1 MILIPPYCHK
11 DTPISEKKVFN
22 ALKNDKNIIT
32 KNWIVYH
39 SLNYPVSISKS
50 KRSSFLYFGESD
62 FLILAKDIGII
73 NIEVKGGSITC
84 LDGVWHLKSRYESK
98 NLSKSPIK
106 QAHDTKYNIQEYIRK
121 KFNRNYPQE
130 YLVIFPDCSL
140 SNISDNIEYSENNI
154 IDADQFYNNFSQKI
168 TNLVKNLKPGGN
180 IVNLENDAINK
191 LKKIIRPDF
200 ETHIKTSTILKDS
213 ENEIYQYTKDQLK
226 VLERLE
232 HEPRLLVTGS
242 QGTGKTVM
250 AEEIIK
256 RFANTRKKILFIN
269 SGRLA
274 NLVTK
279 SKYIDDYKN
288 ISFCTFNKF
297 LRDINIHFNNDISN
311 LPKDFISANN
321 LLSEKAVQLLN
332 NSTDEK
338 YSYDLIIIDEIQHC
352 YFYNSFYLLLD
363 KILKKGLLEGNYYFF
378 GDFNYQ
384 NIIGEK
390 LSKDILKDR
399 MPKENLQSYEQITLW
414 HNVRNSENIAFEAPV
429 ISGIVEQLPLPYS
442 ITKTS
447 GQTEHLFCKDDEDKK
462 DKLLNILK
470 KLSLDGVP
478 GTDIVILSNY
488 TFTNNKNILNDLD
501 ISEYYNIC
509 DLSKM
514 LNESFLLNKK
524 NTIKKIDTIYFS
536 TALAF
541 QGLESKIIIYIDP
554 LDATYGLS
562 SDNDQQTSN
571 EAHMLLFNA
580 MGRANTFLYLLWD
593 KSFESWYKKRLRLL
607 GNLMAKNEN

>member
-11 DTPISEKKVFN
+11 DTPSSEKKVFN
-22 ALKNDKNIIT
+22 ALKHDSNLIT

-39 SLNYPVSISKS
+39 SLNYPVSISKT

-62 FLILAKDIGII
+62 FLILAENIGII

-84 LDGVWHLKSRYESK
+84 LDGIWQLKSRYETK

-121 KFNRNYPQE
+121 KFNRVYPQE

-140 SNISDNIEYSENNI
+140 TNIVDNIEYSENNI
-154 IDADQFYNNFSQKI
+154 IDADQFYNNFSQRI
-168 TNLVKNLKPGGN
+168 FNLVKDLKPGGN
-180 IVNLENDAINK
+180 IVNLENNEINK

-200 ETHIKTSTILKDS
+200 ETYIKTSTILKDS
-213 ENEIYQYTKDQLK
+213 EDEISQYTKDQLK
-226 VLERLE
+226 VLERIE

-256 RFANTRKKILFIN
+256 RFANTGKKILFIN

-274 NLVTK
+274 NLLTK
-279 SKYIDDYKN
+279 FKYRDDYKN
-288 ISFCTFNKF
+288 INFSTFNNF
-297 LRDINIHFNNDISN
+297 VRDINKHFNNNISN
-311 LPKDFISANN
+311 LSKNFIEANN
-321 LLSEKAVQLLN
+321 FLTKEALQLLN
-332 NSTDEK
+332 KTTDDK
-338 YSYDLIIIDEIQHC
+338 YLYDFIIIDEIQHC
-352 YFYNSFYLLLD
+352 YFYDSFYLLLD

-378 GDFNYQ
+378 GDFDYQ

-390 LSKDILKDR
+390 LDKNILKNR
-399 MPKENLQSYEQITLW
+399 MPKEHLQSYEQIMLW
-414 HNVRNSENIAFEAPV
+414 HNVRNSEDIAFEAPV
-429 ISGIVEQLPLPYS
+429 ISGLIEELPLPYTV
-442 ITKTS
+442 TKTP
-447 GQTEHLFCKDDEDKK
+447 GKTKHLFCKDDDDKK
-462 DKLLNILK
+462 DNLLNILK
-470 KLSLDGVP
+470 KLSLDNVSGN
-478 GTDIVILSNY
+478 DIVILSNY
-488 TFTNNKNILNDLD
+488 TLANNKNILNSIDV
-501 ISEYYNIC
+501 SQYYNIY

-514 LNESFLLNKK
+514 SNDGVLNNEKNKIK
-524 NTIKKIDTIYFS
+524 NKDTIYFS
-536 TALAF
+536 TTLAF
-541 QGLESKIIIYIDP
+541 QGLESKIVIYLDP
-554 LDATYGLS
+554 LDTFYQS
-562 SDNDQQTSN
+562 SSNADERTTN

-593 KSFESWYKKRLRLL
+593 KTFETWYEKRLRLL

>member
-11 DTPISEKKVFN
+11 DTPSSEKKVFN
-22 ALKNDKNIIT
+22 ALKYDKNLIT

-140 SNISDNIEYSENNI
+140 SNISDNIEYSEENI

-180 IVNLENDAINK
+180 IVNLENDEINK

-213 ENEIYQYTKDQLK
+213 EDEIYQYTKDQLK
-226 VLERLE
+226 VLERIE

-256 RFANTRKKILFIN
+256 RFTNTRKKILFIN

-297 LRDINIHFNNDISN
+297 LRDINIYFNNDISN

-338 YSYDLIIIDEIQHC
+338 YLYDLVIIDEIQHC
-352 YFYNSFYLLLD
+352 YFYDSFYLLLD

-390 LSKDILKDR
+390 LSKNILKDR

-429 ISGIVEQLPLPYS
+429 ISGVIDQLPLPYS

-462 DKLLNILK
+462 DRLLNILK

-524 NTIKKIDTIYFS
+524 GTIKKIDTIYFS

-562 SDNDQQTSN
+562 SNNDQQTSN

-593 KSFESWYKKRLRLL
+593 KSFESWYEKRLRLL

>member
-11 DTPISEKKVFN
+11 DTPSSEKKVFN
-22 ALKNDKNIIT
+22 ALKHDSNLIT

-39 SLNYPVSISKS
+39 SLNYPVSISKT

-62 FLILAKDIGII
+62 FLILAENIGII

-84 LDGVWHLKSRYESK
+84 LDGIWQLKSRYETK

-121 KFNRNYPQE
+121 KFNRVYPQE

-140 SNISDNIEYSENNI
+140 TNIVDNIEYSENNI
-154 IDADQFYNNFSQKI
+154 IDADQFYNNFSQRI
-168 TNLVKNLKPGGN
+168 SNLVKDLKPSGN
-180 IVNLENDAINK
+180 IVNLENNEINK

-200 ETHIKTSTILKDS
+200 ETYIKTSTILKDS
-213 ENEIYQYTKDQLK
+213 EDEISQYTKDQLK
-226 VLERLE
+226 VLERIE

-256 RFANTRKKILFIN
+256 RFANTGKKILFIN

-274 NLVTK
+274 NLLTK
-279 SKYIDDYKN
+279 FKYRDDYKN
-288 ISFCTFNKF
+288 INFSTFNNF
-297 LRDINIHFNNDISN
+297 VRDINKHFNNNISN
-311 LPKDFISANN
+311 LSKNFIEANN
-321 LLSEKAVQLLN
+321 FLTKEALQLLN
-332 NSTDEK
+332 KTTDDK
-338 YSYDLIIIDEIQHC
+338 YLYDFIIIDEIQHC
-352 YFYNSFYLLLD
+352 YFYDSFYLLLD

-378 GDFNYQ
+378 GDFDYQ

-390 LSKDILKDR
+390 LDKNILKNR
-399 MPKENLQSYEQITLW
+399 MPKEHLQSYEQIMLW
-414 HNVRNSENIAFEAPV
+414 HNVRNSEDIAFEAPV
-429 ISGIVEQLPLPYS
+429 ISGLIEELPLPYTV
-442 ITKTS
+442 TKTP
-447 GQTEHLFCKDDEDKK
+447 GKTKHLFCKDDDDKK
-462 DKLLNILK
+462 DNLLNILK
-470 KLSLDGVP
+470 KLSLDNVSGN
-478 GTDIVILSNY
+478 DIVILSNY
-488 TFTNNKNILNDLD
+488 TLANNKNILNSIDV
-501 ISEYYNIC
+501 SQYYNIY

-514 LNESFLLNKK
+514 SNDGVLNNDKNKIK
-524 NTIKKIDTIYFS
+524 NKDTIYFS
-536 TALAF
+536 TTLAF
-541 QGLESKIIIYIDP
+541 QGLESKIVIYLDP
-554 LDATYGLS
+554 LDTFYQS
-562 SDNDQQTSN
+562 SSNADERTTN

-593 KSFESWYKKRLRLL
+593 KTFETWYEKRLRLL

>member
-11 DTPISEKKVFN
+11 DTPSSEKKVFN
-22 ALKNDKNIIT
+22 ALKHDGNLIT

-39 SLNYPVSISKS
+39 SLNYPVSISKT

-62 FLILAKDIGII
+62 FLILAENIGII

-84 LDGVWHLKSRYESK
+84 LDGIWQLKSRYETK

-121 KFNRNYPQE
+121 KFNRVYPQE

-140 SNISDNIEYSENNI
+140 TNIVDNIEYSENNI
-154 IDADQFYNNFSQKI
+154 IDADQFYNNFSQRI
-168 TNLVKNLKPGGN
+168 FNLVKDLKPGGN
-180 IVNLENDAINK
+180 IVNLENNEINK

-200 ETHIKTSTILKDS
+200 ETYIKTSTILKDS
-213 ENEIYQYTKDQLK
+213 EDEISQYTKDQLK
-226 VLERLE
+226 VLERIE

-256 RFANTRKKILFIN
+256 RFANTGKKILFIN

-274 NLVTK
+274 NLLTK
-279 SKYIDDYKN
+279 FKYRDDYKN
-288 ISFCTFNKF
+288 INFSTFNNF
-297 LRDINIHFNNDISN
+297 VRDINKHFNNNISN
-311 LPKDFISANN
+311 LSKNFIEANN
-321 LLSEKAVQLLN
+321 FLTKEALQLLN
-332 NSTDEK
+332 KTTDDK
-338 YSYDLIIIDEIQHC
+338 YLYDFIIIDEIQHC
-352 YFYNSFYLLLD
+352 YFYDSFYLLLD

-378 GDFNYQ
+378 GDFDYQ

-390 LSKDILKDR
+390 LDKNILKNR
-399 MPKENLQSYEQITLW
+399 MPKEHLQSYEQIMLW
-414 HNVRNSENIAFEAPV
+414 HNVRNSEDIAFEAPV
-429 ISGIVEQLPLPYS
+429 ISGLIEELPLPYTV
-442 ITKTS
+442 TKTP
-447 GQTEHLFCKDDEDKK
+447 GKTKHLFCKDDDDKK
-462 DKLLNILK
+462 DNLLNILK
-470 KLSLDGVP
+470 KLSLDNVSGN
-478 GTDIVILSNY
+478 DIVILSNY
-488 TFTNNKNILNDLD
+488 TLANNKNILNSIDV
-501 ISEYYNIC
+501 SQYYNIY

-514 LNESFLLNKK
+514 SNDGVLNNDKNKIK
-524 NTIKKIDTIYFS
+524 NKDTIYFS
-536 TALAF
+536 TTLAF
-541 QGLESKIIIYIDP
+541 QGLESKIVIYLDP
-554 LDATYGLS
+554 LDTFYQS
-562 SDNDQQTSN
+562 SSNADERTTN

-593 KSFESWYKKRLRLL
+593 KTFETWYEKRLRLL

>member
-1 MILIPPYCHK
+1 M
-11 DTPISEKKVFN
+11 
-22 ALKNDKNIIT
+22 
-32 KNWIVYH
+32 
-39 SLNYPVSISKS
+39 
-50 KRSSFLYFGESD
+50 
-62 FLILAKDIGII
+62 
-73 NIEVKGGSITC
+73 
-84 LDGVWHLKSRYESK
+84 
-98 NLSKSPIK
+98 
-106 QAHDTKYNIQEYIRK
+106 
-121 KFNRNYPQE
+121 
-130 YLVIFPDCSL
+130 
-140 SNISDNIEYSENNI
+140 
-154 IDADQFYNNFSQKI
+154 
-168 TNLVKNLKPGGN
+168 
-180 IVNLENDAINK
+180 
-191 LKKIIRPDF
+191 
-200 ETHIKTSTILKDS
+200 
-213 ENEIYQYTKDQLK
+213 
-226 VLERLE
+226 
-232 HEPRLLVTGS
+232 
-242 QGTGKTVM
+242 
-250 AEEIIK
+250 
-256 RFANTRKKILFIN
+256 
-269 SGRLA
+269 
-274 NLVTK
+274 
-279 SKYIDDYKN
+279 
-288 ISFCTFNKF
+288 
-297 LRDINIHFNNDISN
+297 
-311 LPKDFISANN
+311 
-321 LLSEKAVQLLN
+321 N

-524 NTIKKIDTIYFS
+524 NIIKKIDTIYFS

>member
-11 DTPISEKKVFN
+11 DTPSSEKKVFN
-22 ALKNDKNIIT
+22 ALKHDSNLIT

-39 SLNYPVSISKS
+39 SLNYPVSISKT

-62 FLILAKDIGII
+62 FLILAENIGII

-84 LDGVWHLKSRYESK
+84 LDGIWQLKSRYETK

-121 KFNRNYPQE
+121 KFNRVYPQE

-140 SNISDNIEYSENNI
+140 TNIVDNIEYSENNI
-154 IDADQFYNNFSQKI
+154 IDADQFYNNFSQRI
-168 TNLVKNLKPGGN
+168 FNLVKDLKPGGN
-180 IVNLENDAINK
+180 IVNLENNEINK

-200 ETHIKTSTILKDS
+200 ETYIKTSTILKDS
-213 ENEIYQYTKDQLK
+213 EDEISQYTKDQLK
-226 VLERLE
+226 VLERIE

-256 RFANTRKKILFIN
+256 RFANTGKKILFIN

-274 NLVTK
+274 NLLTK
-279 SKYIDDYKN
+279 FKYRDDYKN
-288 ISFCTFNKF
+288 INFSTFNNF
-297 LRDINIHFNNDISN
+297 VRDINKHFNNNISN
-311 LPKDFISANN
+311 LSKNFIEANN
-321 LLSEKAVQLLN
+321 FLTKEALQLLN
-332 NSTDEK
+332 KTTDDK
-338 YSYDLIIIDEIQHC
+338 YLYDFIIIDEIQHC
-352 YFYNSFYLLLD
+352 YFYDSFYLLLD

-378 GDFNYQ
+378 GDFDYQ

-390 LSKDILKDR
+390 LDKNILKNR
-399 MPKENLQSYEQITLW
+399 MPKEHLQSYEQIMLW
-414 HNVRNSENIAFEAPV
+414 HNVRNSEDIAFEAPV
-429 ISGIVEQLPLPYS
+429 ISGLIEELPLPYTV
-442 ITKTS
+442 TKTP
-447 GQTEHLFCKDDEDKK
+447 GKTKHLFCKDDDDKK
-462 DKLLNILK
+462 DNLLNILK
-470 KLSLDGVP
+470 KLSLDNVSGN
-478 GTDIVILSNY
+478 DIVILSNY
-488 TFTNNKNILNDLD
+488 TLANNKNILNSIDV
-501 ISEYYNIC
+501 SQYYNIY

-514 LNESFLLNKK
+514 SNDGVLNNDKNKIK
-524 NTIKKIDTIYFS
+524 NKDTIYFS
-536 TALAF
+536 TTLAF
-541 QGLESKIIIYIDP
+541 QGLESKIVIYLDP
-554 LDATYGLS
+554 LDTFYQS
-562 SDNDQQTSN
+562 SSNADERTTN

-593 KSFESWYKKRLRLL
+593 KTFETWYEKRLRLL

>member
-11 DTPISEKKVFN
+11 DTPSSEKKVFN
-22 ALKNDKNIIT
+22 ALKHDNNLIT

-39 SLNYPVSISKS
+39 SLNYPVSISKT

-62 FLILAKDIGII
+62 FLILAENIGII

-84 LDGVWHLKSRYESK
+84 LDGIWQLKSRYETK

-121 KFNRNYPQE
+121 KFNRVYPQE

-140 SNISDNIEYSENNI
+140 TNIVDNIEYSENNI
-154 IDADQFYNNFSQKI
+154 IDADQFYNNFSQRI
-168 TNLVKNLKPGGN
+168 SNLVKDLKPGGN
-180 IVNLENDAINK
+180 IVNLENNEINK

-200 ETHIKTSTILKDS
+200 ETYIKTSTILKDS
-213 ENEIYQYTKDQLK
+213 EDEISQYTKDQLK
-226 VLERLE
+226 VLERIE

-256 RFANTRKKILFIN
+256 RFANTGKKILFIN

-274 NLVTK
+274 NLLTK
-279 SKYIDDYKN
+279 FKYRDDYKN
-288 ISFCTFNKF
+288 INFSTFNNF
-297 LRDINIHFNNDISN
+297 VRDINKHFNNNISN
-311 LPKDFISANN
+311 LSKNFIEANN
-321 LLSEKAVQLLN
+321 FLTKEALQLLN
-332 NSTDEK
+332 KTTDNK
-338 YSYDLIIIDEIQHC
+338 YLYDFIIIDEIQHC
-352 YFYNSFYLLLD
+352 YFYDSFYLLLD

-378 GDFNYQ
+378 GDFDYQ

-390 LSKDILKDR
+390 LDKNILKNR
-399 MPKENLQSYEQITLW
+399 MPKEHLQSYEQIMLW
-414 HNVRNSENIAFEAPV
+414 HNVRNSEDIAFEAPV
-429 ISGIVEQLPLPYS
+429 ISGLIEELPLPYTV
-442 ITKTS
+442 TKTP
-447 GQTEHLFCKDDEDKK
+447 GKTKHLFCKDDDDKK
-462 DKLLNILK
+462 DNLLNILK
-470 KLSLDGVP
+470 KLSLDNVSGN
-478 GTDIVILSNY
+478 DIVILSNY
-488 TFTNNKNILNDLD
+488 TLANNKNILNSIDV
-501 ISEYYNIC
+501 SQYYNIY

-514 LNESFLLNKK
+514 SNDGVLNNDKNKIK
-524 NTIKKIDTIYFS
+524 NKDTIYFS
-536 TALAF
+536 TTLAF
-541 QGLESKIIIYIDP
+541 QGLESKIVIYLDP
-554 LDATYGLS
+554 LDTFYQS
-562 SDNDQQTSN
+562 SSNADERTTN

-593 KSFESWYKKRLRLL
+593 KTFETWYEKRLRLL

>member
-11 DTPISEKKVFN
+11 DTPSSEKKVFN
-22 ALKNDKNIIT
+22 ALKHDKNLIT

-84 LDGVWHLKSRYESK
+84 LDGVWRLKSRYESK

-140 SNISDNIEYSENNI
+140 SNISDNIEYSEENI

-180 IVNLENDAINK
+180 IVNLENDEINK

-213 ENEIYQYTKDQLK
+213 EDEIYQYTKDQLK
-226 VLERLE
+226 VLERIE

-297 LRDINIHFNNDISN
+297 LRDINIYFNNDISN

-338 YSYDLIIIDEIQHC
+338 YLYDLVIIDEIQHC
-352 YFYNSFYLLLD
+352 YFYDNFYLLLD

-390 LSKDILKDR
+390 LSKNILKDR

-429 ISGIVEQLPLPYS
+429 ISGVIDQLPLPYS
-442 ITKTS
+442 VTKTQ
-447 GQTEHLFCKDDEDKK
+447 GGTDHLFCKDDEDKK
-462 DKLLNILK
+462 DRLLNILK
-470 KLSLDGVP
+470 KLSQDNVQGN
-478 GTDIVILSNY
+478 DIVILSNY
-488 TFTNNKNILNDLD
+488 TLTNNKNILNDLD

-509 DLSKM
+509 DLAKIV
-514 LNESFLLNKK
+514 NENNLLDKK
-524 NTIKKIDTIYFS
+524 NSIKKVDTIYFS

-554 LDATYGLS
+554 LDLSYGFAP
-562 SDNDQQTSN
+562 NDDLQTSD

-580 MGRANTFLYLLWD
+580 MGRANTFLYVLWD
-593 KSFESWYKKRLRLL
+593 KSFETWYKKKVRLL

>member
-180 IVNLENDAINK
+180 IVNLENEAINK

-279 SKYIDDYKN
+279 SKYTDDYKN

-297 LRDINIHFNNDISN
+297 LRDINIYFNNDISN

>member
-180 IVNLENDAINK
+180 IVNLENEAINK

-279 SKYIDDYKN
+279 SKYTDDYKN

-297 LRDINIHFNNDISN
+297 LRDINIYFNNDISN

-524 NTIKKIDTIYFS
+524 NIIKKIDTIYFS

>member
-11 DTPISEKKVFN
+11 DTPSSEKKVFN
-22 ALKNDKNIIT
+22 ALKHDSNLIT

-39 SLNYPVSISKS
+39 SLNYPVSISKT

-62 FLILAKDIGII
+62 FLILAENIGII

-84 LDGVWHLKSRYESK
+84 LDGIWQLKSRYETK

-121 KFNRNYPQE
+121 KFNRVYPQE

-140 SNISDNIEYSENNI
+140 TNIVDNIEYSENNI
-154 IDADQFYNNFSQKI
+154 IDADQFYNNFSQRI
-168 TNLVKNLKPGGN
+168 SNLVKDLKPGGN
-180 IVNLENDAINK
+180 IVNLENNEINK

-200 ETHIKTSTILKDS
+200 ETYIKTSTILKDS
-213 ENEIYQYTKDQLK
+213 EDEISQYTKDQLK
-226 VLERLE
+226 VLERIE

-256 RFANTRKKILFIN
+256 RFANTGKKILFIN

-274 NLVTK
+274 NLLTK
-279 SKYIDDYKN
+279 FKYRDDYKN
-288 ISFCTFNKF
+288 INFSTFNNF
-297 LRDINIHFNNDISN
+297 VRDINKHFNNNISN
-311 LPKDFISANN
+311 LSKNFIEANN
-321 LLSEKAVQLLN
+321 FLTKEALQLLN
-332 NSTDEK
+332 KTTDDK
-338 YSYDLIIIDEIQHC
+338 YLYDFIIIDEIQHC
-352 YFYNSFYLLLD
+352 YFYDSFYLLLD

-378 GDFNYQ
+378 GDFDYQ

-390 LSKDILKDR
+390 LDKNILKNR
-399 MPKENLQSYEQITLW
+399 MPKEHLQSYEQIMLW
-414 HNVRNSENIAFEAPV
+414 HNVRNSEDIAFEAPV
-429 ISGIVEQLPLPYS
+429 ISGLIEELPLPYTV
-442 ITKTS
+442 TKTP
-447 GQTEHLFCKDDEDKK
+447 GKTKHLFCKDDDDKK
-462 DKLLNILK
+462 DNLLNILK
-470 KLSLDGVP
+470 KLSLDNVSGN
-478 GTDIVILSNY
+478 DIVILSNY
-488 TFTNNKNILNDLD
+488 TLANNKNILNSIDV
-501 ISEYYNIC
+501 SQYYNIY

-514 LNESFLLNKK
+514 SNDGVLNNDKNKIK
-524 NTIKKIDTIYFS
+524 NKDTIYFS
-536 TALAF
+536 TTLAF
-541 QGLESKIIIYIDP
+541 QGLESKIVIYLDP
-554 LDATYGLS
+554 LDTFYQS
-562 SDNDQQTSN
+562 SSNADERTTN

-593 KSFESWYKKRLRLL
+593 KTFETWYEKRLRLL

>member
-297 LRDINIHFNNDISN
+297 LRDINIYFNNDISN

-524 NTIKKIDTIYFS
+524 NIIKKIDTIYFS

>member
-279 SKYIDDYKN
+279 SKYTDDYKN

-297 LRDINIHFNNDISN
+297 LRDINIYFNNDISN

>member
-11 DTPISEKKVFN
+11 DTPSSEKKVFN
-22 ALKNDKNIIT
+22 ALKHDSNLIT

-39 SLNYPVSISKS
+39 SLNYPVSISKT

-62 FLILAKDIGII
+62 FLILAENIGII

-84 LDGVWHLKSRYESK
+84 LDGIWQLKSRYETK

-121 KFNRNYPQE
+121 KFNRVYPQE

-140 SNISDNIEYSENNI
+140 TNIVDNIEYSENNI
-154 IDADQFYNNFSQKI
+154 IDADQFFNNFSQRI
-168 TNLVKNLKPGGN
+168 SNLVKDLKPGGN
-180 IVNLENDAINK
+180 IVNLENNEINK

-200 ETHIKTSTILKDS
+200 ETYIKTSTILKDS
-213 ENEIYQYTKDQLK
+213 EDEISQYTKDQLK
-226 VLERLE
+226 VLERIE

-256 RFANTRKKILFIN
+256 RFANTGKKILFIN

-274 NLVTK
+274 NLLTK
-279 SKYIDDYKN
+279 FKYRDDYKN
-288 ISFCTFNKF
+288 INFSTFNNF
-297 LRDINIHFNNDISN
+297 VRDINKHFNNNISN
-311 LPKDFISANN
+311 LSKNFIEANN
-321 LLSEKAVQLLN
+321 FLTKEALQLLN
-332 NSTDEK
+332 KTTDDK
-338 YSYDLIIIDEIQHC
+338 YLYDFIIIDEIQHC
-352 YFYNSFYLLLD
+352 YFYDSFYLLLD

-378 GDFNYQ
+378 GDFDYQ

-390 LSKDILKDR
+390 LDKNILKNR
-399 MPKENLQSYEQITLW
+399 MPKEHLQSYEQIMLW
-414 HNVRNSENIAFEAPV
+414 HNVRNSEDIAFEAPV
-429 ISGIVEQLPLPYS
+429 ISGLIEELPLPYTV
-442 ITKTS
+442 TKTP
-447 GQTEHLFCKDDEDKK
+447 GKTKHLFCKDDDDKK
-462 DKLLNILK
+462 DNLLNILK
-470 KLSLDGVP
+470 KLSLDNVSGN
-478 GTDIVILSNY
+478 DIVILSNY
-488 TFTNNKNILNDLD
+488 TLANNKNILNSIDV
-501 ISEYYNIC
+501 SQYYNIY

-514 LNESFLLNKK
+514 SNDGVLNNDKNKIK
-524 NTIKKIDTIYFS
+524 NKDTIYFS
-536 TALAF
+536 TTLAF
-541 QGLESKIIIYIDP
+541 QGLESKIVIYLDP
-554 LDATYGLS
+554 LDTFYQS
-562 SDNDQQTSN
+562 SSNADERTTN

-593 KSFESWYKKRLRLL
+593 KTFETWYEKRLRLL

>member
-11 DTPISEKKVFN
+11 DTPSSEKKVFN
-22 ALKNDKNIIT
+22 ALKHDSNLIT

-39 SLNYPVSISKS
+39 SLNYPVSISKT

-62 FLILAKDIGII
+62 FLILAENIGII

-84 LDGVWHLKSRYESK
+84 LDGIWQLKSRYETK

-121 KFNRNYPQE
+121 KFNRVYPQE

-140 SNISDNIEYSENNI
+140 TNIVDNIEYSENNI
-154 IDADQFYNNFSQKI
+154 IDADQFYNNFSQRI
-168 TNLVKNLKPGGN
+168 SNLVKGLKPGGN
-180 IVNLENDAINK
+180 IVNLENNEINK

-200 ETHIKTSTILKDS
+200 ETYIKTSTILKDS
-213 ENEIYQYTKDQLK
+213 EDEISQYTKDQLK
-226 VLERLE
+226 VLERIE

-256 RFANTRKKILFIN
+256 RFANTGKKILFIN

-274 NLVTK
+274 NLLTK
-279 SKYIDDYKN
+279 FKYRDDYKN
-288 ISFCTFNKF
+288 INFSTFNNF
-297 LRDINIHFNNDISN
+297 VRDINKHFNNNISN
-311 LPKDFISANN
+311 LSKNFIEANN
-321 LLSEKAVQLLN
+321 FLTKEALQLLN
-332 NSTDEK
+332 KTTDNK
-338 YSYDLIIIDEIQHC
+338 YLYDFIIIDEIQHC
-352 YFYNSFYLLLD
+352 YFYDSFYLLLD

-378 GDFNYQ
+378 GDFDYQ

-390 LSKDILKDR
+390 LDKNILKNR
-399 MPKENLQSYEQITLW
+399 MPKEHLQSYEQIMLW
-414 HNVRNSENIAFEAPV
+414 HNVRNSEDIAFEAPV
-429 ISGIVEQLPLPYS
+429 ISGLIEELPLPYTV
-442 ITKTS
+442 TKTP
-447 GQTEHLFCKDDEDKK
+447 GKTKHLFCKDDDDKK
-462 DKLLNILK
+462 DNLLNILK
-470 KLSLDGVP
+470 KLSLDNVSGN
-478 GTDIVILSNY
+478 DIVILSNY
-488 TFTNNKNILNDLD
+488 TLANNKNILNSIDV
-501 ISEYYNIC
+501 SQYYNIY

-514 LNESFLLNKK
+514 SNDGVLNNDKNKIK
-524 NTIKKIDTIYFS
+524 NKDTIYFS
-536 TALAF
+536 TTLAF
-541 QGLESKIIIYIDP
+541 QGLESKIVIYLDP
-554 LDATYGLS
+554 LDTFYQS
-562 SDNDQQTSN
+562 SSNADERTTN

-593 KSFESWYKKRLRLL
+593 KTFETWYEKRLRLL

>member
-11 DTPISEKKVFN
+11 DTPSSEKKVFN

-180 IVNLENDAINK
+180 IVNLENEAINK

-297 LRDINIHFNNDISN
+297 LRDINIYFNNDISN

-524 NTIKKIDTIYFS
+524 NIIKKIDTIYFS

>member
-11 DTPISEKKVFN
+11 DTPSSEKKVFN

-297 LRDINIHFNNDISN
+297 LRDINIYFNNDISN

>member
-279 SKYIDDYKN
+279 SKYTDDYKN

-297 LRDINIHFNNDISN
+297 LRDINIYFNNDISN

-524 NTIKKIDTIYFS
+524 NIIKKIDTIYFS

>member
-11 DTPISEKKVFN
+11 DTPSSEKKVFN
-22 ALKNDKNIIT
+22 ALKHDSNLIT

-39 SLNYPVSISKS
+39 SLNYPVSISKT

-62 FLILAKDIGII
+62 FLILAENIGII

-84 LDGVWHLKSRYESK
+84 LDGIWQLKSRYETK

-121 KFNRNYPQE
+121 KFNKVYPQE

-140 SNISDNIEYSENNI
+140 TNIVDNIEYSENNI
-154 IDADQFYNNFSQKI
+154 IDADQFYNNFSQRI
-168 TNLVKNLKPGGN
+168 SNLVKDLKPGGN
-180 IVNLENDAINK
+180 IVNLENNEINK

-200 ETHIKTSTILKDS
+200 ETYIKTSTILKDS
-213 ENEIYQYTKDQLK
+213 EDEISQYTKDQLK
-226 VLERLE
+226 VLERIE

-256 RFANTRKKILFIN
+256 RFANTGKKILFIN

-274 NLVTK
+274 NLLTK
-279 SKYIDDYKN
+279 FKYKDDYKN
-288 ISFCTFNKF
+288 INFSTFNNF
-297 LRDINIHFNNDISN
+297 VRDINKHFNNNISN
-311 LPKDFISANN
+311 LSKNFIEANN
-321 LLSEKAVQLLN
+321 FLTKEALQLLN
-332 NSTDEK
+332 KTTDDK
-338 YSYDLIIIDEIQHC
+338 YLYDFIIIDEIQHC
-352 YFYNSFYLLLD
+352 YFYDSFYLLLD

-378 GDFNYQ
+378 GDFDYQ

-390 LSKDILKDR
+390 LDKNILKNR
-399 MPKENLQSYEQITLW
+399 MPKEHLQSYEQIMLW
-414 HNVRNSENIAFEAPV
+414 HNVRNSEDIAFEAPV
-429 ISGIVEQLPLPYS
+429 ISGLIEELPMPYTV
-442 ITKTS
+442 TKTP
-447 GQTEHLFCKDDEDKK
+447 GKTKHLFCKDDDDKK
-462 DKLLNILK
+462 DNLLNILK
-470 KLSLDGVP
+470 KLSLDNVSGN
-478 GTDIVILSNY
+478 DIVILSNY
-488 TFTNNKNILNDLD
+488 TLANNKNILNSIDV
-501 ISEYYNIC
+501 SQYYNIY

-514 LNESFLLNKK
+514 SNDGVLNNDKNKIK
-524 NTIKKIDTIYFS
+524 NKDTIYFS
-536 TALAF
+536 TTLAF
-541 QGLESKIIIYIDP
+541 QGLESKIVIYLDP
-554 LDATYGLS
+554 LDTFYQS
-562 SDNDQQTSN
+562 SSNADERTTN

-593 KSFESWYKKRLRLL
+593 KTFETWYEKRLRLL

>member
-11 DTPISEKKVFN
+11 DTPGSEKKVFN
-22 ALKNDKNIIT
+22 ALKYDKNLET

-39 SLNYPVSISKS
+39 SLNYPVSILKS
-50 KRSSFLYFGESD
+50 KRNSFLYFGESD
-62 FLILAKDIGII
+62 FLILAENVGII

-84 LDGVWHLKSRYESK
+84 LEGVWRLKSRYESK
-98 NLSKSPIK
+98 ILSKSPIK

-140 SNISDNIEYSENNI
+140 NNISDNIEYSENNI
-154 IDADQFYNNFSQKI
+154 IDTDQFYNNFSQKI
-168 TNLVKNLKPGGN
+168 SNLVKNLKPGGN
-180 IVNLENDAINK
+180 IVNLENEEISK

-213 ENEIYQYTKDQLK
+213 KDEIYQYTKDQLK

-232 HEPRLLVTGS
+232 QEPRLLVTGS
-242 QGTGKTVM
+242 QGTGKTAM

-256 RFANTRKKILFIN
+256 RFANSEKKILFMN

-279 SKYIDDYKN
+279 SKYIDEYKN
-288 ISFCTFNKF
+288 INFCTFNKF
-297 LRDINIHFNNDISN
+297 LRDINIYFGNSITN
-311 LPKDFISANN
+311 LPKDFIAANN
-321 LLSEKAVQLLN
+321 YLTKNALQLLN
-332 NSTDEK
+332 KSKDNK
-338 YSYDLIIIDEIQHC
+338 YIYDIIIIDEIQHC
-352 YFYNSFYLLLD
+352 FFYDNFYLLID
-363 KILKKGLLEGNYYFF
+363 KILNKGLLEGNYYFF
-378 GDFNYQ
+378 GDFDYQ

-390 LSKDILKDR
+390 LDKNLLKER

-414 HNVRNSENIAFEAPV
+414 HNVRNSENIAFEAPIV
-429 ISGIVEQLPLPYS
+429 SGIIEQLPLPYS
-442 ITKTS
+442 VTKTQ
-447 GQTEHLFCKDDEDKK
+447 GETEHLFCKDDEDKK
-462 DKLLNILK
+462 NKLLNILK
-470 KLSLDGVP
+470 RLSQDNVQGN
-478 GTDIVILSNY
+478 DIVILSNY
-488 TFTNNKNILNDLD
+488 TLTNNKNILNDLD

-509 DLSKM
+509 DLAKIM
-514 LNESFLLNKK
+514 NENGLLDKK
-524 NTIKKIDTIYFS
+524 NSIKKVDTIYFS

-554 LDATYGLS
+554 LDLSYGFAP
-562 SDNDQQTSN
+562 NDDLQTSD

-580 MGRANTFLYLLWD
+580 MGRANTFLYVLWD
-593 KSFESWYKKRLRLL
+593 KSFETWYKKKVRLL

>member
-180 IVNLENDAINK
+180 IVNLENEAINK

-297 LRDINIHFNNDISN
+297 LRDINIYFNNDISN

-524 NTIKKIDTIYFS
+524 NIIKKIDTIYFS

>member
-180 IVNLENDAINK
+180 IVNLENEAINK

-297 LRDINIHFNNDISN
+297 LRDINIYFNNDISN

-524 NTIKKIDTIYFS
+524 GTIKKIDTIYFS

-562 SDNDQQTSN
+562 SNNDQQTSN

-593 KSFESWYKKRLRLL
+593 KSFESWYEKRLRLL

>member
-11 DTPISEKKVFN
+11 DTPSSEKKVFN
-22 ALKNDKNIIT
+22 ALKHDSNLIT

-39 SLNYPVSISKS
+39 SLNYPVSISKT

-62 FLILAKDIGII
+62 FLILAENIGII

-84 LDGVWHLKSRYESK
+84 LDGIWQLKSRYETK

-121 KFNRNYPQE
+121 KFNRVYPQE

-140 SNISDNIEYSENNI
+140 TNIVDNIEYSENNI
-154 IDADQFYNNFSQKI
+154 IDADQFYNNFSQRI
-168 TNLVKNLKPGGN
+168 SNLVKDLKPGGN
-180 IVNLENDAINK
+180 IVNLENNEINK

-200 ETHIKTSTILKDS
+200 ETYIKTSTILKDS
-213 ENEIYQYTKDQLK
+213 EDEISQYTKDQLK
-226 VLERLE
+226 VLERIE

-256 RFANTRKKILFIN
+256 RFANTGKKILFIN

-274 NLVTK
+274 NLLTK
-279 SKYIDDYKN
+279 FKYRDDYKN
-288 ISFCTFNKF
+288 INFSTFNNF
-297 LRDINIHFNNDISN
+297 VRDINKHFNNNISN
-311 LPKDFISANN
+311 LSKNFIEANN
-321 LLSEKAVQLLN
+321 FLTKEALQLLN
-332 NSTDEK
+332 KTTDNK
-338 YSYDLIIIDEIQHC
+338 YLYDFIIIDEIQHC
-352 YFYNSFYLLLD
+352 YFYDSFYLLLD

-378 GDFNYQ
+378 GDFDYQ

-390 LSKDILKDR
+390 LDKNILKNR
-399 MPKENLQSYEQITLW
+399 MPKEHLQSYEQIMLW
-414 HNVRNSENIAFEAPV
+414 HNVRNSEDIAFEAPV
-429 ISGIVEQLPLPYS
+429 ISGLIEELPLPYTV
-442 ITKTS
+442 TKTP
-447 GQTEHLFCKDDEDKK
+447 GKTKHLFCKDDDDKK
-462 DKLLNILK
+462 DNLLNILK
-470 KLSLDGVP
+470 KLSLDNVSGN
-478 GTDIVILSNY
+478 DIVILSNY
-488 TFTNNKNILNDLD
+488 TLANNKNILNSIDV
-501 ISEYYNIC
+501 SQYYNIY

-514 LNESFLLNKK
+514 SNDGVLNNDKNKIK
-524 NTIKKIDTIYFS
+524 NKDTIYFS
-536 TALAF
+536 TTLAF
-541 QGLESKIIIYIDP
+541 QGLESKIVIYLDP
-554 LDATYGLS
+554 LDTFYQS
-562 SDNDQQTSN
+562 SSNADERTTN

-593 KSFESWYKKRLRLL
+593 KTFETWYEKRLRLL

>member
-11 DTPISEKKVFN
+11 DTPSSEKKVFN
-22 ALKNDKNIIT
+22 ALKHDSNLIT

-39 SLNYPVSISKS
+39 SLNYPVSISKT

-62 FLILAKDIGII
+62 FLILAENIGII

-84 LDGVWHLKSRYESK
+84 LDGIWQLKSRYETK

-121 KFNRNYPQE
+121 KFNRVYPQE

-140 SNISDNIEYSENNI
+140 TNIVDNIEYSENNI
-154 IDADQFYNNFSQKI
+154 IDADQFYNNFSQRI
-168 TNLVKNLKPGGN
+168 SNLVKDLKPGGN
-180 IVNLENDAINK
+180 IVNLENNEINK

-200 ETHIKTSTILKDS
+200 ETYIKTSTILKDS
-213 ENEIYQYTKDQLK
+213 EDEISQYTKDQLK
-226 VLERLE
+226 VLERIE

-256 RFANTRKKILFIN
+256 RFANTGKKILFIN

-274 NLVTK
+274 NLLTK
-279 SKYIDDYKN
+279 FKYRDDYKN
-288 ISFCTFNKF
+288 INFSTFNNF
-297 LRDINIHFNNDISN
+297 VRDINKHFNNNISN
-311 LPKDFISANN
+311 LSKNFIEANN
-321 LLSEKAVQLLN
+321 FLTKEALQLLN
-332 NSTDEK
+332 KTTDDK
-338 YSYDLIIIDEIQHC
+338 YLYDFIIIDEIQHC
-352 YFYNSFYLLLD
+352 YFYDSFYLLLD

-378 GDFNYQ
+378 GDFDYQ

-390 LSKDILKDR
+390 LDKNILKNR
-399 MPKENLQSYEQITLW
+399 MPKEHLQSYEQIMLW
-414 HNVRNSENIAFEAPV
+414 HNVRNSEDIAFEAPV
-429 ISGIVEQLPLPYS
+429 ISGLIEELPLPYTV
-442 ITKTS
+442 TKTP
-447 GQTEHLFCKDDEDKK
+447 GKTKHLFCKDDDDKK
-462 DKLLNILK
+462 DNLLNILK
-470 KLSLDGVP
+470 KLSLDNVSGN
-478 GTDIVILSNY
+478 DIVILSNY
-488 TFTNNKNILNDLD
+488 TLANNKNILNSIDV
-501 ISEYYNIC
+501 SQYYNIY

-514 LNESFLLNKK
+514 SNDGVLNNEKNKIK
-524 NTIKKIDTIYFS
+524 NKDTIYFS
-536 TALAF
+536 TTLAF
-541 QGLESKIIIYIDP
+541 QGLESKIVIYLDP
-554 LDATYGLS
+554 LDTFYQS
-562 SDNDQQTSN
+562 SSNADERTTN

-593 KSFESWYKKRLRLL
+593 KTFETWYEKRLRLL

>member
-84 LDGVWHLKSRYESK
+84 LDGVWRLKSRYESK

-180 IVNLENDAINK
+180 IVNLENEAINK

-279 SKYIDDYKN
+279 SKYTDDYKN

-297 LRDINIHFNNDISN
+297 LRDINIYFNNDISN

-352 YFYNSFYLLLD
+352 YFYDSFYLLLD

-514 LNESFLLNKK
+514 LNESFLLDKK
-524 NTIKKIDTIYFS
+524 STIKKIDTIYFS

>member
-11 DTPISEKKVFN
+11 DTPSSEKKVFN
-22 ALKNDKNIIT
+22 ALKHDKNLIT

-39 SLNYPVSISKS
+39 SLNYPVSISKP

-84 LDGVWHLKSRYESK
+84 LDGVWRLKSRYESK
-98 NLSKSPIK
+98 NLPKSPIK

-140 SNISDNIEYSENNI
+140 SNISDNIEYSEDNI

-168 TNLVKNLKPGGN
+168 INLVKNLKPGGN
-180 IVNLENDAINK
+180 IVNLENDEINK

-213 ENEIYQYTKDQLK
+213 EDEIYQYTKDQLK

-288 ISFCTFNKF
+288 ISFSTFNKF
-297 LRDINIHFNNDISN
+297 LRDINIYFNNDISN

-338 YSYDLIIIDEIQHC
+338 YTYDLIIIDEIQHC
-352 YFYNSFYLLLD
+352 YFYDSFYLLLD
-363 KILKKGLLEGNYYFF
+363 KILKKGLLDGNYYFF

-390 LSKDILKDR
+390 LSKNILKDR

-429 ISGIVEQLPLPYS
+429 ISGIIEQLPLPYS

-524 NTIKKIDTIYFS
+524 STIKKIDTIYFS

-562 SDNDQQTSN
+562 SNNDQQTSN

-593 KSFESWYKKRLRLL
+593 KSFESWYEKRLRLL

>member
-1 MILIPPYCHK
+1 M
-11 DTPISEKKVFN
+11 
-22 ALKNDKNIIT
+22 
-32 KNWIVYH
+32 
-39 SLNYPVSISKS
+39 
-50 KRSSFLYFGESD
+50 
-62 FLILAKDIGII
+62 
-73 NIEVKGGSITC
+73 
-84 LDGVWHLKSRYESK
+84 WHLKSRYESK

-213 ENEIYQYTKDQLK
+213 EDEIYQYTKDQLK
-226 VLERLE
+226 VLERIE

-256 RFANTRKKILFIN
+256 RFTNTRKKILFIN

-297 LRDINIHFNNDISN
+297 LRDINIYFNNDISN

-488 TFTNNKNILNDLD
+488 TFTNN
-501 ISEYYNIC
+501 
-509 DLSKM
+509 
-514 LNESFLLNKK
+514 
-524 NTIKKIDTIYFS
+524 
-536 TALAF
+536 
-541 QGLESKIIIYIDP
+541 
-554 LDATYGLS
+554 
-562 SDNDQQTSN
+562 
-571 EAHMLLFNA
+571 
-580 MGRANTFLYLLWD
+580 
-593 KSFESWYKKRLRLL
+593 
-607 GNLMAKNEN
+607 

>member
-11 DTPISEKKVFN
+11 DTPSSEKKVFN

-50 KRSSFLYFGESD
+50 KKSSFLYFGESD
-62 FLILAKDIGII
+62 FLILAKDVGII

-84 LDGVWHLKSRYESK
+84 SDGVWRLKSRYESK
-98 NLSKSPIK
+98 NLPKSPIK

-140 SNISDNIEYSENNI
+140 NNISDNIEYSENNI

-168 TNLVKNLKPGGN
+168 INLVKNLKPGGN
-180 IVNLENDAINK
+180 IVNLENDEITK

-213 ENEIYQYTKDQLK
+213 EDEIYQYTKDQLK

-256 RFANTRKKILFIN
+256 RFANTGKNILFIN

-274 NLVTK
+274 NLITK
-279 SKYIDDYKN
+279 LKYIDDYKN
-288 ISFCTFNKF
+288 INFCTFNKF
-297 LRDINIHFNNDISN
+297 LRNINIYYDNDISN
-311 LPKDFISANN
+311 LPKNFIEANN
-321 LLSEKAVQLLN
+321 FLTEKTLQILN
-332 NSTDEK
+332 KSTDGK
-338 YSYDLIIIDEIQHC
+338 YLYDLIIIDEIQHC
-352 YFYNSFYLLLD
+352 YFYDSFYLLLD

-390 LSKDILKDR
+390 LDKNILKDR

-414 HNVRNSENIAFEAPV
+414 HNVRNSENIAFEAPI
-429 ISGIVEQLPLPYS
+429 ISGVIEQLPLPYS
-442 ITKTS
+442 ITKTP
-447 GQTEHLFCKDDEDKK
+447 GKTEHLFCKDDEDKK
-462 DKLLNILK
+462 NNLLNILK
-470 KLSLDGVP
+470 KFSSDNVAGN
-478 GTDIVILSNY
+478 DIVILSNY
-488 TFTNNKNILNDLD
+488 TFSNHKNILNDMD
-501 ISEYYNIC
+501 ISQYYNIY

-514 LNESFLLNKK
+514 SSDSILFNNKNMIKK
-524 NTIKKIDTIYFS
+524 NDTIYFS
-536 TALAF
+536 TSLAF

-554 LDATYGLS
+554 LDASYGS
-562 SDNDQQTSN
+562 SGNNNEHTTD

-593 KSFESWYKKRLRLL
+593 KSFENWYEKRLRLL